1 MNNIEKNKMTKAETD
16 LIKALDEV
24 REFILEK
31 TNKLSTE
38 ELRVVL
44 NNVKDELVIKE

>member
-1 MNNIEKNKMTKAETD
+1 MKNSE
-16 LIKALDEV
+16 
-24 REFILEK
+24 ILRKQGELLHEI
-31 TNKLSTE
+31 NQLASKLSYE